1 MSETKVVGPEARRRV
16 RRSILTFFGLSAP
29 GVVGSI
35 AVELRDPNAFS
46 FSQSVMNVYDGIIA
60 GGMLMS
66 EKLDAH
72 GYHKSAQLGRTALC
86 IGHIGV
92 AGAGTITTFDRL
104 QSPESASVTSLGVSL
119 GVAALSGV
127 AIAYERHR
135 DKSSETSKVASDRYH
150 ELGGKMARRLF
161 HTKVGEAGFTAA
173 GICAQLATTA
183 EHPTTGIAAVA
194 AAGTVVS
201 VSIPMLAQVR
211 QEWQHHQEFGG
222 NEPDE
227 LAENLAT

>member
-72 GYHKSAQLGRTALC
+72 GYHKSAQLGRTAD
-86 IGHIGV
+86 I
-92 AGAGTITTFDRL
+92 
-104 QSPESASVTSLGVSL
+104 
-119 GVAALSGV
+119 
-127 AIAYERHR
+127 
-135 DKSSETSKVASDRYH
+135 
-150 ELGGKMARRLF
+150 
-161 HTKVGEAGFTAA
+161 
-173 GICAQLATTA
+173 
-183 EHPTTGIAAVA
+183 
-194 AAGTVVS
+194 
-201 VSIPMLAQVR
+201 
-211 QEWQHHQEFGG
+211 
-222 NEPDE
+222 
-227 LAENLAT
+227 